1 VFSKRKLY
9 AACASSQ
16 LCARTMAASPT
27 TPPRPTGFTEN
38 PSKTGLRDRCSS
50 PQKESL
56 RFGTPPRRLERGGCS
71 RFETPPRRH
80 ERGGSRESTPPPITR
95 RSTPPPMSAGWMR
108 SKDRSLL
115 QLALESRSVQGV
127 KNVLAA
133 DPAAAS
139 VPFMEECY
147 EPPLCFA
154 VRIGNDAAVIELLL
168 QCGADVNEGNICG
181 DSALGLLLN
190 DARKKSRQQ
199 TVLFSELPL
208 HCIGSLNTPGHGH
221 LVAAGSPLGTLT
233 KVPMLS
239 YNLRQLEAH
248 RVEQQVIRVA
258 AVLLA
263 AGAHVPEVE
272 WVEPFRRQVQT
283 EYQATWE
290 RLARLCRNFRNV
302 QACRVILKAAQS
314 QMRGPHGCDG
324 QEEPEAT
331 LATLPFEVSH
341 LICGFLVP
349 QSALRSLWEGR

>member
-1 VFSKRKLY
+1 MCLSIPP
-9 AACASSQ
+9 
-16 LCARTMAASPT
+16 ASPT
-27 TPPRPTGFTEN
+27 TP
-38 PSKTGLRDRCSS
+38 
-50 PQKESL
+50 
-56 RFGTPPRRLERGGCS
+56 RR
-71 RFETPPRRH
+71 
-80 ERGGSRESTPPPITR
+80 SRESTPPPISR

-108 SKDRSLL
+108 GKDRSPL

-127 KNVLAA
+127 KNVIAA

-139 VPFMEECY
+139 APFMEECY

-154 VRIGNDAAVIELLL
+154 VRIGSDAAVIELLL
-168 QCGADVNEGNICG
+168 QGGADVNEGNICG

-190 DARKKSRQQ
+190 DARKKSCQQ
-199 TVLFSELPL
+199 TVLFSALPL
-208 HCIGSLNTPGHGH
+208 LCIGSLNTPGHGH
-221 LVAAGSPLGTLT
+221 LVAAGSPLGTLM

-239 YNLRQLEAH
+239 FNLRQLEAH

-258 AVLLA
+258 NVLLA

-272 WVEPFRRQVQT
+272 WVEPSNPHAQT
-283 EYQATWE
+283 EYQATWV

-314 QMRGPHGCDG
+314 QMRGAHGCDG

-349 QSALRSLWEGR
+349 QSTLRSLASGDEKEC